1 MSYLG
6 VYRVAVLQPGQGDGL
21 TAVHTFNLT
30 AAEVRARISPWG
42 GTDME
47 TAAGLAWELATAD
60 PELLPYPL
68 KQIAYGYQVHAGRA
82 FAKGDVM
89 AVTNPEGVG
98 VALRWSDTGWWEQ
111 LQSWPPT
118 TAPACRESA
127 VTVAPQTGPRAAVV
141 AGLGPELW

>member
-6 VYRVAVLQPGQGDGL
+6 VYRVTVLQPGQGDEL

-30 AAEVRARISPWG
+30 AAEVRGRMG
-42 GTDME
+42 FYRGTDME
-47 TAAGLAWELATAD
+47 TAAGQAWELATVD

-68 KQIAYGYQVHAGRA
+68 KQIAHGYQVHAGRA

-98 VALRWSDTGWWEQ
+98 VALRWSQTGWWEP

-118 TAPACRESA
+118 TGPTCGEPAAAAAPLK
-127 VTVAPQTGPRAAVV
+127 GPRAAVV
-141 AGLGPELW
+141 AGVGPELW